1 MRIAKRILTAAL
13 PALLSAM
20 AFGVPAHAFIDGLTG
35 PAFNLT
41 ATTGFVFTSNATTGG
56 VPNLLVWGYTSGG
69 AEAQLP
75 GPTLIVTQGQQV
87 TIHLTN
93 LLPEEVSIV
102 VPGFKVATGTPL
114 VFANGV
120 RGAINSAVPAA
131 AANGGT
137 QTYTFTAD
145 RPGTFYY
152 HSGTNQAFQVRMGL
166 FGALIV
172 RPAAAV
178 SIAEVLPPGL
188 NPATPAKT
196 FTKSAYTP
204 GNASDDSTAYD
215 REFLY
220 MVSEMDSF
228 LNAFI
233 TDPARAVP
241 PGFDLAIANNDY
253 FFVNGRESFD
263 IMLGPGDPQL
273 PNQPYNC
280 LPVFHPGE
288 RVLIRLINMGNLSHP
303 IHTHGQHVR
312 VIAKEGNVLTSSPTG
327 VGVADLA
334 HLDFSVNIQ
343 PGQTVDAIYTYTG
356 VELGFD
362 MYGHTSGAAPL
373 QPYEPV
379 GTHGRTFTSNEA
391 AHAIPVDIAGVP
403 IPDNAVLGTYAA
415 TVTLAQ
421 NLNTGALPVKLP
433 GSLDVTAAMV
443 GAFWG
448 NSPFLGAPAP
458 GVPGSPTG
466 SPQDPFTTNLGF
478 SYFFM
483 WHSHKERELT
493 TLGLFPGGMLTMAE
507 IRPWS
512 SPISAT
518 DQ

>member
-13 PALLSAM
+13 PALVSAM

-35 PAFNLT
+35 PTFNLT
-41 ATTGFVFTSNATTGG
+41 ATTGYVFTSNATTGG

-93 LLPEEVSIV
+93 LLPEEASIV

-114 VFANGV
+114 VFPNGV

-188 NPATPAKT
+188 NPATPPKT

-220 MVSEMDSF
+220 MVSEMDSL
-228 LNAFI
+228 LNGFI
-233 TDPARAVP
+233 SDPARTVP

-263 IMLGPGDPQL
+263 IMLGPDDPHAPQPAVQL
-273 PNQPYNC
+273 PAGLPPRRAGPHPADQHGEPAPPDSYPWTTRAGHRQGRKRPDQQPHRRRRGG
-280 LPVFHPGE
+280 PGPPGFFRQHPAGAD
-288 RVLIRLINMGNLSHP
+288 RGRHLHVYGSGARLR
-303 IHTHGQHVR
+303 HVR
-312 VIAKEGNVLTSSPTG
+312 PYIGRRP
-327 VGVADLA
+327 VA
-334 HLDFSVNIQ
+334 
-343 PGQTVDAIYTYTG
+343 
-356 VELGFD
+356 
-362 MYGHTSGAAPL
+362 
-373 QPYEPV
+373 
-379 GTHGRTFTSNEA
+379 
-391 AHAIPVDIAGVP
+391 
-403 IPDNAVLGTYAA
+403 AV
-415 TVTLAQ
+415 
-421 NLNTGALPVKLP
+421 
-433 GSLDVTAAMV
+433 
-443 GAFWG
+443 
-448 NSPFLGAPAP
+448 
-458 GVPGSPTG
+458 
-466 SPQDPFTTNLGF
+466 
-478 SYFFM
+478 
-483 WHSHKERELT
+483 
-493 TLGLFPGGMLTMAE
+493 
-507 IRPWS
+507 
-512 SPISAT
+512 
-518 DQ
+518 